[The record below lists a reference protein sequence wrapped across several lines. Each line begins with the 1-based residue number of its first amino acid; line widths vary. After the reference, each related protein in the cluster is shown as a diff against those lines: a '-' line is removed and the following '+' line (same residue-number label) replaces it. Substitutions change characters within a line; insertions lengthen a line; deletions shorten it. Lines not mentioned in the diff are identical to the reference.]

1 MQRSVIRAALGAGDG
16 QAARQAMRE
25 HILHAR
31 TVIAAYLDEQ
41 GFWGER

>member
-1 MQRSVIRAALGAGDG
+1 MQD
-16 QAARQAMRE
+16 